1 MQKYNIYVIIEA
13 LCNADLH
20 GVERKTYLK
29 IIGLNVKRERIKK
42 GVLSNGIGLPLWQ
55 RSAFYQ

>member
-42 GVLSNGIGLPLWQ
+42 VEKINKKG
-55 RSAFYQ
+55 